1 MMSNRELINELR
13 SAALVDGAGLMHL
26 LGAAAD
32 RIEEQD
38 ERLAIAITEASGLPI
53 RTIYINADG
62 SVSVTIY
69 KEANHGTGDTEGD

>member
-26 LGAAAD
+26 LGEAAD

-38 ERLAIAITEASGLPI
+38 ERLAILETALEEAERAS
-53 RTIYINADG
+53 D
-62 SVSVTIY
+62 
-69 KEANHGTGDTEGD
+69 E

>member
-38 ERLAIAITEASGLPI
+38 ERLAIIETALEEAE
-53 RTIYINADG
+53 R
-62 SVSVTIY
+62 
-69 KEANHGTGDTEGD
+69 ANEPGTDQGH